1 MEALEQGIPIDK
13 VLIDPNVQIPSLGG
27 LCKKLGIPLQR
38 VPKVKLDYYGQNHQG
53 IAALKSAVSYSS
65 LEDVLPFIYEEGRTP
80 LLMMLDRVT
89 DVGNF
94 GAIARS
100 AEVMGVDALIFP
112 SKETAQLNA
121 DAIKRSSGALM
132 RITLCRVPDLI
143 DAATFLQSSGIR
155 LIAADEKGEK
165 PVSEVNLT
173 EPVCFIMGSE
183 GEGIDP
189 KLLRKADQKACIVQ
203 VGSMDSLNVSVAA
216 GIMLYET
223 YRQRFDQ

>member
-13 VLIDPNVQIPSLGG
+13 VMVDPNVQIPNLGG

-38 VPKVKLDYYGQNHQG
+38 VPKVKLDFYGQNHQG
-53 IAALKSAVSYSS
+53 IAALKAAVTYTA
-65 LEDVLPFIYEEGRTP
+65 LEDLLPFVYEEGRTP
-80 LLMMLDRVT
+80 LFIMLDRVT

-100 AEVMGVDALIFP
+100 AEVMGADGLIFP
-112 SKETAQLNA
+112 SRETAQLNA
-121 DAIKRSSGALM
+121 DAIKRSAGALM
-132 RITLCRVPDLI
+132 RIPLCRVGDLLETA
-143 DAATFLQSSGIR
+143 DYLKSSGVR

-165 PVSEVNLT
+165 AISDIDLT

-189 KLLRKADQKACIVQ
+189 KLLKKSDQKACIIQ
-203 VGSMDSLNVSVAA
+203 PGSLDSLNVSVAA

-223 YRQRFDQ
+223 YRQRFA